1 MVAELV
7 MAILLLCVGPFIG
20 AAAASWFGRERIIEL
35 RLGSRRV
42 RLDLDK
48 QLRTEQKDAI
58 IRGALQSLKAGDEAG
73 LRKVIEESHAA
84 SESVR
89 RSVA

>member
-7 MAILLLCVGPFIG
+7 MAILLLCIGPFIG

-35 RLGSRRV
+35 RRGSQRV

-48 QLRTEQKDAI
+48 QLRIDQKDAF
-58 IRGALQSLKAGDEAG
+58 IRSALQSLKAGDEAG
-73 LRKVIEESHAA
+73 LREVIAESHAA

-89 RSVA
+89 RSAA

>member
-1 MVAELV
+1 MVAELL
-7 MAILLLCVGPFIG
+7 MTILLLCVGPFIG
-20 AAAASWFGRERIIEL
+20 AAAASWLVRERTIEL

-48 QLRTEQKDAI
+48 QLRPEQTDAF
-58 IRGALQSLKAGDEAG
+58 IRSALQSLKAGDEAG
-73 LRKVIEESHAA
+73 LRKVTAESHAA
-84 SESVR
+84 SESIR

>member
-7 MAILLLCVGPFIG
+7 MAILLLFIGPFIG
-20 AAAASWFGRERIIEL
+20 AAAASLFARERTIEL

-48 QLRTEQKDAI
+48 QLRPEQTDAFL
-58 IRGALQSLKAGDEAG
+58 RSAAQFLKQGDEAG
-73 LRKVIEESHAA
+73 LRKVTAESHTA
-84 SESVR
+84 SETIR
-89 RSVA
+89 RRAT